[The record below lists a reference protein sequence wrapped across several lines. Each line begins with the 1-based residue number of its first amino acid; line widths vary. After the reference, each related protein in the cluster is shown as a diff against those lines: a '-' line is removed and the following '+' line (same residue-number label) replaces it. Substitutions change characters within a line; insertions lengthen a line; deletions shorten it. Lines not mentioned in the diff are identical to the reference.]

1 MESIVACAAARAG
14 KSVLH
19 LDSNEYYGHENTS
32 TNLADFLSS
41 NKKAFEDTC
50 LSFEVNKALRSA
62 GIVEVEEASKQ
73 DQDQDQDVQT
83 SMNFNSACLHA
94 ETEIETESGEVI
106 QIQLNNSDDVKIA
119 KQMVIDF
126 KCMSNDENAPCISS
140 TTIFSRKSEK
150 IHPACLGYIMDKNVS
165 SATTT
170 VKNTHPAFF
179 GYRKDSTTL
188 TPNRAVFKSREFCL
202 DTAFRPCLAAGIS
215 VDSMISSDVGKYLEF
230 KTVDA
235 IYYINDANS
244 VVHVPSS
251 KSDIFSSSLLH
262 ALEKRSL
269 MKFLQFAMDRGQS
282 FKGNEVSTLNER
294 ELMIGRALRRP
305 QNKGVDVNDYY
316 MYDSIPF
323 HEYLKINKVSDKLQN
338 IIVHALCFHEKKF
351 KPNADDD
358 EYDSRT
364 FISTVE
370 ALNNLHQNI
379 DSIGRFGT
387 TPFITPVY
395 GSTEISQAFC
405 RMCAVWGGTYILR
418 RHITKFSFGF
428 GLATKKENDSDS
440 TEQKQKQK
448 GEVAALSLQDSTG
461 KKFSCGAFVCNIE
474 YWPKNNNNTSHS
486 NVESKTKIITRV
498 SICDASVFLIGIS
511 MGIIPPKT
519 QGLDNPHSIYIFQLD
534 STSNVVPAGAVV
546 IHIMTSLEF
555 EEDDISLENKDFAV
569 SLLQNTIKFLKVS
582 ANFTEMCAATTLRPL
597 YDFEELSSELP
608 VNVAVCGQNEASI
621 DIRENFTQAKTIF
634 QKLFPTEQFLPLD
647 AHQNDQQ
654 DAESDSEESLLERL
668 VKEQEYQQRIES
680 KSESDHTKNDE
691 DDETNVAKN
700 NNE

>member
-126 KCMSNDENAPCISS
+126 KCMSNDENAACISS

-235 IYYINDANS
+235 I
-244 VVHVPSS
+244 
-251 KSDIFSSSLLH
+251 
-262 ALEKRSL
+262 
-269 MKFLQFAMDRGQS
+269 
-282 FKGNEVSTLNER
+282 
-294 ELMIGRALRRP
+294 
-305 QNKGVDVNDYY
+305 
-316 MYDSIPF
+316 
-323 HEYLKINKVSDKLQN
+323 
-338 IIVHALCFHEKKF
+338 
-351 KPNADDD
+351 
-358 EYDSRT
+358 
-364 FISTVE
+364 
-370 ALNNLHQNI
+370 
-379 DSIGRFGT
+379 
-387 TPFITPVY
+387 
-395 GSTEISQAFC
+395 
-405 RMCAVWGGTYILR
+405 
-418 RHITKFSFGF
+418 
-428 GLATKKENDSDS
+428 
-440 TEQKQKQK
+440 
-448 GEVAALSLQDSTG
+448 
-461 KKFSCGAFVCNIE
+461 
-474 YWPKNNNNTSHS
+474 
-486 NVESKTKIITRV
+486 
-498 SICDASVFLIGIS
+498 
-511 MGIIPPKT
+511 
-519 QGLDNPHSIYIFQLD
+519 
-534 STSNVVPAGAVV
+534 
-546 IHIMTSLEF
+546 
-555 EEDDISLENKDFAV
+555 
-569 SLLQNTIKFLKVS
+569 
-582 ANFTEMCAATTLRPL
+582 
-597 YDFEELSSELP
+597 
-608 VNVAVCGQNEASI
+608 
-621 DIRENFTQAKTIF
+621 
-634 QKLFPTEQFLPLD
+634 
-647 AHQNDQQ
+647 
-654 DAESDSEESLLERL
+654 
-668 VKEQEYQQRIES
+668 
-680 KSESDHTKNDE
+680 
-691 DDETNVAKN
+691 
-700 NNE
+700 